1 MNPSRAAKVL
11 VWMANVL
18 VPGAGLVLMGR
29 VLVGAI
35 LAVVWGAAAA
45 VWIQSRIYGGSP
57 EQFTV
62 FGVGAL
68 AALAVAQVLL
78 AGRMRA
84 AARRGEEERQ
94 RQFRAAVEA
103 YLQDRL
109 DDAETI
115 LARLL
120 RGDPDDVEATLWL
133 GSVAR
138 RRGDAVLARRYLVR
152 ARYLDD
158 GGKWDFEIGR
168 ELAWIAEGRRTPAP
182 PPDAAGP
189 VEGAGPAPAPAAPK
203 PKGRRGGR
211 GKRGG

>member
-1 MNPSRAAKVL
+1 MNNSRAAKVM

-35 LAVVWGAAAA
+35 LALVWGAAAA
-45 VWIQSRIYGGSP
+45 VWIQSRIYGGSA

-84 AARRGEEERQ
+84 AARRNEEERE

-109 DDAETI
+109 DDAETA

-138 RRGDAVLARRYLVR
+138 RRGDAVLARRHLAR

-158 GGKWDFEIGR
+158 AGKWDFEIGR
-168 ELAWIAEGRRTPAP
+168 ELAWIAEGRRSAAP
-182 PPDAAGP
+182 PPAQEGQGRDAASSG
-189 VEGAGPAPAPAAPK
+189 GSPAK
-203 PKGRRGGR
+203 PKGGR
-211 GKRGG
+211 GKRGRRGG